1 MSVRGVYERGEL
13 MSSESDDLRVENQQL
28 YRLILQLILDL
39 NELEDACGRQS
50 TAHSCP
56 VCAPIP
62 EASNSR

>member
-50 TAHSCP
+50 MAHSPP